1 MSAADLVAVLRAVAV
16 VPIVWAIVADQHVI
30 ALGVFTVAAAS
41 DALDGVLARRSDSSG
56 PRGALIDP
64 LADKILVLGTL
75 LALTATGSGWPVT
88 VVTLLAVLREGT
100 VALLRVRAYARGLA
114 LPADRLAKV
123 KTAAQMIGVALIIV
137 GERPWP
143 VAGATLVGLAFIL
156 SLATL
161 PRYFAA
167 GRS

>member
-16 VPIVWAIVADQHVI
+16 VPIVWAIVADQRLI

-88 VVTLLAVLREGT
+88 VVTLLAVLREGSPC
-100 VALLRVRAYARGLA
+100 RQ
-114 LPADRLAKV
+114 
-123 KTAAQMIGVALIIV
+123 TAS
-137 GERPWP
+137 RK
-143 VAGATLVGLAFIL
+143 
-156 SLATL
+156 
-161 PRYFAA
+161 
-167 GRS
+167 